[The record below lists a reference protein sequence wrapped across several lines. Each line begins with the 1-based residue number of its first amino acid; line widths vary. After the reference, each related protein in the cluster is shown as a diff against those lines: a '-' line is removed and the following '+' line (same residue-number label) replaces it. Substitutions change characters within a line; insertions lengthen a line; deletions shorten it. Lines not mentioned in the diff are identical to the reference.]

1 MRLLFQNTAA
11 KIIKGFIALNTF
23 QRFHCLISYF
33 FYQLLLTILS
43 FEGLQVATMLKEL
56 LFKENIEKI
65 IKRLQYIYIYIY
77 IYNLS
82 IANDSNFDSLV
93 EFLTPRLKK

>member
-77 IYNLS
+77 NLS

>member
-1 MRLLFQNTAA
+1 MLSSFSEHCR
-11 KIIKGFIALNTF
+11 KIIKGSIASNAL

-77 IYNLS
+77 NLS

>member
-65 IKRLQYIYIYIY
+65 IKRLQYIYIY
-77 IYNLS
+77 NLS